1 MIVGVAGLAV
11 IVGVAGFA
19 VLRGGHTTGGDPESS
34 AEAFTRLTAER
45 DVTSVGPLGDITDPE
60 SLRARIERLLDAD
73 DPAVAISDEA
83 AAAARDCWHRT
94 DPGSRADLDL
104 LVGRGTVD
112 GDPVTFLAVTDRG
125 RVIAFV
131 LDEQCQVIAA
141 QSI

>member
-1 MIVGVAGLAV
+1 MAGIVGIAV
-11 IVGVAGFA
+11 IVGIAGFA
-19 VLRGGHTTGGDPESS
+19 VLGGGDTNGGDPESS
-34 AEAFTRLTAER
+34 AEAFIRLTAGR
-45 DVTSVGPLGDITDPE
+45 DVTSVGSLGDITDPE

-73 DPAVAISDEA
+73 DPTVAISDET
-83 AAAARDCWHRT
+83 AAAARDCWRRT

-104 LVGRGTVD
+104 LVGRGTVG
-112 GDPVTFLAVTDRG
+112 GDSVTFLAVTDRG